1 MELLH
6 LTACLGLARTE
17 GDKPELVVLKAKRGF
32 VTVTAAPDASSQPSI
47 CASGRNVN
55 TEAIVRALLSG
66 RMAGAQATPLRTEK
80 DLTAEERSNIKAQ
93 SVSEPLPDG
102 FFFNGSNFVDFD
114 GTVFQYHP
122 EMDRLVAEYLEQ
134 SNQSLRA
141 ANQEA
146 ARKALEMDKEL
157 SGCIALAKQGRVGR

>member
-1 MELLH
+1 
-6 LTACLGLARTE
+6 
-17 GDKPELVVLKAKRGF
+17 
-32 VTVTAAPDASSQPSI
+32 
-47 CASGRNVN
+47 
-55 TEAIVRALLSG
+55 
-66 RMAGAQATPLRTEK
+66 
-80 DLTAEERSNIKAQ
+80 
-93 SVSEPLPDG
+93 VSEPLPDG